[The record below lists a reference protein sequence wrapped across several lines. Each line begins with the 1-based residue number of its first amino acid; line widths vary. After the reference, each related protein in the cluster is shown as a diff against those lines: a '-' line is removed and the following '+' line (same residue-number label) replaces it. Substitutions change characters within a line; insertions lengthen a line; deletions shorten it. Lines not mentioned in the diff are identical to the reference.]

1 MIIMTASFCGK
12 PPNFPWR
19 GSVSQW
25 DQERSDQIRVGE
37 AICPGFEAL
46 NPVKIPL
53 FYTEADRA
61 RVSKWLAD
69 KKAKDKPK
77 VEKKVKAALEYI
89 DASKLG
95 LADFM

>member
-1 MIIMTASFCGK
+1 MVATWCGK

-25 DQERSDQIRVGE
+25 DQERTDQIRIGE
-37 AICPGFEAL
+37 AICTGFEAL

-77 VEKKVKAALEYI
+77 VLKKTKKELEYI
-89 DASKLG
+89 DPSSLG